1 MAIPGALPG
10 VTPVYSGKVRE
21 LYAIGEDRLL
31 LVASDRVSTFDVV
44 HPTPV
49 PDKGRVLTGLSAF
62 WFARLAGVTPNH
74 LLSTSTSDLPGALRA
89 SAPDLQ
95 GRMMLCRRLEMVP
108 FECVVRGYLAG
119 SGWHEYQRSGSVCG
133 VRLPA
138 GLREADRLPEPIF
151 TPATKAPDGEHDVN
165 VPFAVLVDRLGRDLA
180 ESLRATS
187 LLLYADAAS
196 YAAERGVLLADTKF
210 EFGLHDG
217 RPVLADE
224 VLTPDS
230 SRYWPADGWRPGSS
244 PPSLDKQFVRDHVL
258 ATGWDR
264 SPPAPPLPD
273 EVVAATRA
281 RYLDVYERLTGEPFD
296 AWLAR
301 P

>member
-1 MAIPGALPG
+1 MAIPG

-44 HPTPV
+44 LPTLV

-62 WFARLAGVTPNH
+62 WFARLAGITPNH
-74 LLSTSTSDLPGALRA
+74 LLSTSTSDLPDAWRA
-89 SAPDLQ
+89 VAPQLQ

-119 SGWHEYQRSGSVCG
+119 SGWREYQRTGTVCG

-151 TPATKAPDGEHDVN
+151 TPATKAPDGEHDLN
-165 VPFAVLVDRLGRDLA
+165 VPFAVMVDTVGRDLA

-224 VLTPDS
+224 LLTPDS
-230 SRYWPADGWRPGSS
+230 SRYWPADDWQPGSS
-244 PPSLDKQFVRDHVL
+244 PPSLDKQFVRNHVL
-258 ATGWDR
+258 TAGWDR
-264 SPPAPPLPD
+264 TPPAPSLPD